1 MKKIARAAAVKN
13 CDFKR
18 LIQITAAT
26 SRHFQRD
33 ILVLMLGHHAALR
46 ITETSRITIADVMF
60 ASGRLRREIS
70 LREAVTK
77 GSKQRCA
84 YLSSKPLI
92 DALETYLQHR
102 IDRGIGTELN
112 ATAYRGLYPH
122 SALILSGRGSGMSQN
137 TKRRTA
143 TSGEIVDYR
152 ACDSLQAHVTK
163 LYAKAGIKGGSS
175 HSGRRSFAVKIL
187 NQTGSMEL
195 VAQLLGHDDI
205 GVSAR
210 YVDLRPQLLCEMFEN
225 AV

>member
-1 MKKIARAAAVKN
+1 
-13 CDFKR
+13 
-18 LIQITAAT
+18 
-26 SRHFQRD
+26 
-33 ILVLMLGHHAALR
+33 
-46 ITETSRITIADVMF
+46 
-60 ASGRLRREIS
+60 
-70 LREAVTK
+70 
-77 GSKQRCA
+77 
-84 YLSSKPLI
+84 
-92 DALETYLQHR
+92 
-102 IDRGIGTELN
+102 
-112 ATAYRGLYPH
+112 
-122 SALILSGRGSGMSQN
+122 MSQN

-175 HSGRRSFAVKIL
+175 HSGRRSFAIKIL

>member
-1 MKKIARAAAVKN
+1 MKKITRAVAVKN

-18 LIQITAAT
+18 LIQITTTT

-46 ITETSRITIADVMF
+46 ITETSRITIADVMY
-60 ASGRLRREIS
+60 ASGKLRREIS

-92 DALETYLQHR
+92 EALEAYLSHR
-102 IDRGIGTELN
+102 LDREIGTELN
-112 ATAYRGLYPH
+112 ETAYRGFYPH
-122 SALILSGRGSGMSQN
+122 SPLIVSGRGSGMSQN

-143 TSGEIVDYR
+143 TSGEVVDYR

-175 HSGRRSFAVKIL
+175 HSGRRTFALKIL
-187 NQTGSMEL
+187 KETGDMDL

-210 YVDLRPQLLCEMFEN
+210 YVDLIPNLLREMFEN

>member
-1 MKKIARAAAVKN
+1 MPKITRAVAIKN
-13 CDFKR
+13 CQFKR

-46 ITETSRITIADVMF
+46 ITETSRITVADVMY
-60 ASGRLRREIS
+60 ASGKLKREIS

-77 GSKQRCA
+77 GAKQRCA

-92 DALETYLQHR
+92 EALETYLTHR
-102 IDRGIGTELN
+102 LERGIGTELN
-112 ATAYRGLYPH
+112 ETAYRGLYPH
-122 SALILSGRGSGMSQN
+122 SPLIFSGRGSGMSQN

-143 TSGEIVDYR
+143 TSGEVVDYR

-175 HSGRRSFAVKIL
+175 HCGRRSFAVKIL
-187 NQTGSMEL
+187 NRTGDMDL

-210 YVDLRPQLLCEMFEN
+210 YVDLQPRILCEMFEN

>member
-1 MKKIARAAAVKN
+1 MPKIIRAVAIKSHQ
-13 CDFKR
+13 FKR

-46 ITETSRITIADVMF
+46 ITETSRITIADVMY
-60 ASGRLRREIS
+60 ASGKLRREIS

-92 DALETYLQHR
+92 EALEAYLAHR
-102 IDRGIGTELN
+102 LDRGIGTELN
-112 ATAYRGLYPH
+112 DTAYRGFYPH
-122 SALILSGRGSGMSQN
+122 SPLIFSGRGSGMSQN

-143 TSGEIVDYR
+143 TSGEVVDYR

-187 NQTGSMEL
+187 DRTGDMAI

-210 YVDLRPQLLCEMFEN
+210 YVDLQPRILCEMFEN

>member
-1 MKKIARAAAVKN
+1 MKKITRAAAVKN

-46 ITETSRITIADVMF
+46 ITETSRITIADVMY

-92 DALETYLQHR
+92 DALETYLQLR

-112 ATAYRGLYPH
+112 ETAYRGLYPH
-122 SALILSGRGSGMSQN
+122 LPLILSGRGAGLSQN
-137 TKRRTA
+137 IKRRTA
-143 TSGEIVDYR
+143 TSGKVVDYR
-152 ACDSLQAHVTK
+152 ACDALQAHVTK
-163 LYAKAGIKGGSS
+163 LYARAGLKGCSS
-175 HSGRRSFAVKIL
+175 HSGRRSFSVRIL
-187 NQTGSMEL
+187 NQTGDMDL

-205 GVSAR
+205 AVSAR
-210 YVDLRPQLLCEMFEN
+210 YVDIKPNLLREMFEN

>member
-1 MKKIARAAAVKN
+1 VYLAH
-13 CDFKR
+13 R
-18 LIQITAAT
+18 L
-26 SRHFQRD
+26 
-33 ILVLMLGHHAALR
+33 
-46 ITETSRITIADVMF
+46 
-60 ASGRLRREIS
+60 
-70 LREAVTK
+70 
-77 GSKQRCA
+77 
-84 YLSSKPLI
+84 
-92 DALETYLQHR
+92 
-102 IDRGIGTELN
+102 DRGIGTELDEK
-112 ATAYRGLYPH
+112 AYRGLYPH
-122 SALILSGRGSGMSQN
+122 SPLIFSGRGSGMSQN

-175 HSGRRSFAVKIL
+175 HSGRRSFAGKIL

-210 YVDLRPQLLCEMFEN
+210 YVDLQPRILCEMFAN

>member
-1 MKKIARAAAVKN
+1 MKKITRAAAVKN

-26 SRHFQRD
+26 SRHFERD

-46 ITETSRITIADVMF
+46 ITETSRITIADVMY
-60 ASGRLRREIS
+60 ASGKLRREIS

-92 DALETYLQHR
+92 EALETYLKHR

-122 SALILSGRGSGMSQN
+122 STLILSGRGSGMSQN

-143 TSGEIVDYR
+143 ISGEVVDYR

-187 NQTGSMEL
+187 NRTGDMDL

-210 YVDLRPQLLCEMFEN
+210 YVDLQPRILCEMFEN